1 MPGEQGKYC
10 QALFRALMRAR
21 EASLSGPSSDRA
33 EALALQLVSRPP
45 WWQRQLLATEREAV
59 SLEVTFSLLSRSR
72 SLVHTDPRSAL
83 RAALVAVRSA
93 RACGLPYL
101 SMACRAD
108 ALAQAG
114 AQVANCLRVLG
125 RFRWARAA
133 WEVSLGQLLH
143 GTQDPHLAAEC
154 LRLRA
159 HLHQAENEH
168 AEAGLLLE
176 QARSLLRS
184 IDDQGAE
191 GEVLYFLAS
200 LRYEAGNLEAAF
212 RDLIQALS
220 LVSAEASPGYALPML
235 HALVVFLNDAG
246 LEPYALRVSR
256 MLEPAYGLAGSELF
270 KLRGF
275 WLRGRLHASQHQWK
289 RAERFLA
296 QVREGFLARGLA
308 YDASL
313 ASLDLALVYLEQ
325 NRPLRA
331 AALAN
336 EMLSVFAAKEI
347 PREVS
352 ATMILAGRAV
362 AKMALSTQ
370 SLRQTI
376 AELGDA
382 RDRKASI

>member
-1 MPGEQGKYC
+1 M
-10 QALFRALMRAR
+10 
-21 EASLSGPSSDRA
+21 
-33 EALALQLVSRPP
+33 
-45 WWQRQLLATEREAV
+45 
-59 SLEVTFSLLSRSR
+59 
-72 SLVHTDPRSAL
+72 
-83 RAALVAVRSA
+83 
-93 RACGLPYL
+93 
-101 SMACRAD
+101 
-108 ALAQAG
+108 
-114 AQVANCLRVLG
+114 
-125 RFRWARAA
+125 
-133 WEVSLGQLLH
+133 
-143 GTQDPHLAAEC
+143 AAEC